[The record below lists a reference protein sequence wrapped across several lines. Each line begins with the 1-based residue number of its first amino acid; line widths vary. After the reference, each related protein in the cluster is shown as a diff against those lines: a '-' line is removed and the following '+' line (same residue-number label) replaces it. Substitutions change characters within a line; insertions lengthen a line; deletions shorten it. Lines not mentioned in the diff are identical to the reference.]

1 VLKGRY
7 TAIIFSVVIHS
18 VIFFLISR
26 TIATPPTQKENKA
39 KPIKSFLYVPPI
51 KKVVIEPKVAIKET
65 QSAEIKQEQEQQNS
79 TPKKVAEEIKQE
91 EIEKL
96 VKSETQPSR
105 EKELAKPLK
114 NKPAAKKTV
123 SKYSAL
129 KQLDQLRNKLNE
141 KMFENEA
148 FEYNRPKTGS
158 IMHGTSI
165 PVPRSIVPLTREQ
178 KKAKNTTRFSDG
190 LSVTKNDNGTC
201 TIERDLSNVGI
212 EGVTALSSVSCG
224 ISKDKKD
231 FRLHMEKVLKK
242 LGK

>member
-1 VLKGRY
+1 VAVEENQRVELEQELKQEQKKIAQGK
-7 TAIIFSVVIHS
+7 VVKK
-18 VIFFLISR
+18 VEQK
-26 TIATPPTQKENKA
+26 ATEELVKIKA
-39 KPIKSFLYVPPI
+39 KPSPEKKLSEPLENKSAT
-51 KKVVIEPKVAIKET
+51 KKAV
-65 QSAEIKQEQEQQNS
+65 N
-79 TPKKVAEEIKQE
+79 
-91 EIEKL
+91 
-96 VKSETQPSR
+96 
-105 EKELAKPLK
+105 
-114 NKPAAKKTV
+114 
-123 SKYSAL
+123 KYSAL
-129 KQLDQLRNKLNE
+129 KQLEQLRSKLKE

-148 FEYNRPKTGS
+148 FEYSRPRTGS
-158 IMHGTSI
+158 VMHGIPI
-165 PVPRSIVPLTREQ
+165 PVPTSIIPLTREQ